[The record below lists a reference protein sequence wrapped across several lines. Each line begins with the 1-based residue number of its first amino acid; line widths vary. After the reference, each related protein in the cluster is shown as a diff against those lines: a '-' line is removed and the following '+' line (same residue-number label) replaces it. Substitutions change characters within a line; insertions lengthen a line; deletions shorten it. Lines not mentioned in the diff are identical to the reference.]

1 VHIFFH
7 FLKTVKKSS
16 SSYMNIRRM
25 NGAKVSKCV
34 IVVGKHFCKVLY
46 CVSAK
51 HCEINSVHDVFR
63 PGGSVAM
70 RQNSRATRH
79 CRIN

>member
-1 VHIFFH
+1 
-7 FLKTVKKSS
+7 
-16 SSYMNIRRM
+16 MNE
-25 NGAKVSKCV
+25 AKVSKCV

-51 HCEINSVHDVFR
+51 YCEIKYSVHDVFR

-70 RQNSRATRH
+70 RHSTQNSRATRH